1 MHHVPPKIDLISG
14 DLDLSSG
21 FNCILTVDVECLRLL
36 ALADG
41 VADLALDDGAVL
53 APVEAVD
60 AQQGPVVPRHDGVRQ
75 EPPQETDF

>member
-1 MHHVPPKIDLISG
+1 MIPHCTFLEISV
-14 DLDLSSG
+14 
-21 FNCILTVDVECLRLL
+21 LTIDVERVRLL

-60 AQQGPVVPRHDGVRQ
+60 PQQGPVVPGHDRVRQ
-75 EPPQETDF
+75 EPPEEINFIRVFFKDP

>member
-1 MHHVPPKIDLISG
+1 MQFKTVTIS
-14 DLDLSSG
+14 DNL
-21 FNCILTVDVECLRLL
+21 CIYRVDPQLTVDVERVRLL

-60 AQQGPVVPRHDGVRQ
+60 PQQGPVVPGHDRVRQ
-75 EPPQETDF
+75 EPPEESNF